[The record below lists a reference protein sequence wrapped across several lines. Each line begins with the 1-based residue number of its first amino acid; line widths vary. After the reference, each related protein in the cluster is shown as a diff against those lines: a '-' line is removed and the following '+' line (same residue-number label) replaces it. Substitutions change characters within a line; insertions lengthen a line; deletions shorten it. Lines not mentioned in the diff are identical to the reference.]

1 MPPYRRSIASCGQ
14 ARLRQIAAGIP
25 NARLRII
32 ERAGH
37 NPQSERPAE
46 TLAAVADFLALRQ
59 ARRGA
64 TGVVALVGSPL
75 PARTQQ

>member
-1 MPPYRRSIASCGQ
+1 MLPAYRGSIASRGQ
-14 ARLRQIAAGIP
+14 ARLRQLAAGIP

-46 TLAAVADFLALRQ
+46 TLAAVADFLCPTASE
-59 ARRGA
+59 ARWQP
-64 TGVVALVGSPL
+64 VSSLSPL